1 MLRISRRELEVL
13 SRKVLKQYLALCEAP
28 VDRIDPVDFTEK
40 MCGIK
45 FSFCNL
51 SFYNEMQGL
60 YIHEAEKYGITLEVW
75 GKDGIIESCPTDS
88 QTVFIDERL
97 RSDELTGVCNFT
109 MMHEAAHRILKA
121 TFPLDYNKPVNACSV
136 HYYSYSQIA
145 DRKVDDWYEWQANA
159 FTSCLLLPRELVH
172 KHMERVGLNGQIR
185 LLNKIFAPKEYALFC
200 TMADSLGVS
209 KTALSIRLDQMGLIS
224 RNDFRNPYALV
235 DVYPDDEEVA

>member
-1 MLRISRRELEVL
+1 LLRISRKELETL
-13 SRKVLKQYLALCEAP
+13 SRKVLRQYLAMCECP
-28 VDRIDPVDFTEK
+28 IDRIDPVDFTEK

-75 GKDGIIESCPTDS
+75 GQDGIIESCNTDS

-97 RSDELTGVCNFT
+97 LNDELTGLCNFT

-121 TFPLDYNKPVNACSV
+121 MFPLEYNKPHDARSF
-136 HYYSYSQIA
+136 HYYNCSS
-145 DRKVDDWYEWQANA
+145 RKVDDWYEWQANA
-159 FTSCLLLPRELVH
+159 LTSCLLLPRELIH
-172 KHMERVGLNGQIR
+172 KHMSRVGLNGQIR
-185 LLNKIFAPKEYALFC
+185 LLNKIFAPREYEQFC
-200 TMADSLGVS
+200 TMADNLGVS

-235 DVYPDDEEVA
+235 DVYPDAEEVA